1 MEGEPETDA
10 LDVSS
15 PFTDV
20 DMTDVFDVTGEPGR
34 VGVSVSVTAD
44 DGTVDV
50 YEDCGGVCDC
60 IRKGV

>member
-1 MEGEPETDA
+1 

-20 DMTDVFDVTGEPGR
+20 DMTDVSDVTGEPGR